1 MVVNINFKI
10 KQFEKFYHFLMKDA
24 PKDYIPWFFPCE
36 KLGKNPCAS
45 AILKINPDS
54 KGSWH
59 DEKARLNKEQVIEHI
74 KQGYNIGISA
84 REGDA
89 LIILDIDGEKYLS
102 QTIPNTLTTISRKRC
117 GSHSFC
123 WDKDGTAKINL
134 PTDDGEIRSN
144 NQYVLSCGSYV
155 PFDLEN
161 KKEKKAFEELPEWAR
176 KDDLIGYYTIGE
188 CVSPKE
194 ITYNEFPKF
203 FKEFKMEDLEE
214 EATIKN
220 KEEAKEY
227 SKGGKYSELFK
238 LKVSDIVGL
247 IPSKKR
253 FCHPLHESD
262 TDANFSLS
270 KDGSLGHCWRHLVS
284 LNAVQYLCIKAG
296 YKTCVKCGTPHKGRG
311 ISKIKGDKEA
321 YDIAYK
327 EAVKLGLIQEYI
339 QEEGMQKK
347 KRDEIEI
354 FLDGGYDRNISNVC
368 QDIAEQLENRN
379 ILFYRPNSQ
388 QIVEIGMVKL
398 KNKEEK
404 KYTGFRII
412 KDKRFITLLEKFIV
426 FGENSKSEYGSFF
439 SIKSLSPNKA
449 SIVLESQILE
459 EALPQIERIFPVPL
473 PIIYKDKLTFP
484 KKGFDERFSSWRPFD
499 SPEIEDLEMNLEEA
513 KKIID
518 EIFCEFCF
526 KTEQDKIN
534 AISGLLT
541 PFLRGLYSEFN
552 TRTPVFFYLGNRER
566 VGKDYLAGV
575 TGILYEG
582 QAIEDNPISAGGG
595 EGNSNEELRK
605 KITSNMISGR
615 RSMHFANNKGYI
627 NNAILEQ
634 VSTSSFWSDRL
645 LVRNDMVVLPN
656 EMEFSL
662 SGNIGITYTP
672 DFANRSRFVNLFL
685 DIEDANSRKFNNPLL
700 HKWVLKNRG
709 KVLSAIYSLVKNW
722 VEKEKPEGKI
732 PFASYPE
739 WANICGGIME
749 CAGYDSPCTPD
760 TESLSLAGDSETSDM
775 KQLFEVCYDP
785 MSSHALSKKE
795 ILEKIGGEDIFSY
808 FDFEKKSDQ
817 IKFALKLRKYIGRVL
832 SDIRLMVDDKN
843 LKSARQKYIFKKEI
857 RVKSPMEMKV
867 GNDGNDGNDTT
878 TPKVLERVNIYGRGD
893 TTNITTED
901 TSKNNLKGE
910 LDKVEVKKF

>member
-1 MVVNINFKI
+1 MVVDINFKI

-36 KLGKNPCAS
+36 KLGKNPSAA
-45 AILKINPDS
+45 AILKIDSSS

-59 DEKARLNKEQVIEHI
+59 HEKARLNKDQVIEHI

-89 LIILDIDGEKYLS
+89 LIIIDIDDEKYLS
-102 QTIPNTLTTISRKRC
+102 QTIPNTLSATSRKRC
-117 GSHSFC
+117 GTHSFC

-134 PTDDGEIRSN
+134 PTDSGEIRSN

-155 PFDLEN
+155 PFNLEN
-161 KKEKKAFEELPEWAR
+161 KKEKKALEDLPEWAKR
-176 KDDLIGYYTIGE
+176 DEFLGYYTIAE
-188 CVSPKE
+188 CVPPKE

-214 EATIKN
+214 EAAIKN

-227 SKGGKYSELFK
+227 SKEGKYSELFK
-238 LKVSDIVGL
+238 LKVTDIVGL

-253 FCHPLHESD
+253 VGHPLHESD

-270 KDGSLGHCWRHLVS
+270 KDGGIAHCWRHLVS
-284 LNAVQYLCIKAG
+284 LNAVQFLCVKAG

-311 ISKIKGDKEA
+311 ISKIIGDKKA
-321 YDIAYK
+321 YEVAYK
-327 EAVKLGLIQEYI
+327 EAVKLRLIEEYI
-339 QEEGMQKK
+339 PKEGMQKK
-347 KRDEIEI
+347 NRDGVKIY
-354 FLDGGYDRNISNVC
+354 LDGGYDRNISNVC
-368 QDIAEQLENRN
+368 RDIAEQLENRN

-388 QIVEIGMVKL
+388 QIVEIGMIKL
-398 KNKEEK
+398 KNKGEK

-412 KDKRFITLLEKFIV
+412 KDKRFVTLLEKFLV
-426 FGENSKSEYGSFF
+426 FGETEKSEFGEFF
-439 SIKSLSPNKA
+439 SIRSLSPNKA
-449 SIVLESQILE
+449 SIILESQILE

-473 PIIYKDKLTFP
+473 PIIYEGGLTFP
-484 KKGFDERFSSWRPFD
+484 KKGFDERFSSWRPYD
-499 SPEIEDLEMNLEEA
+499 SPEIEDLEMTLEEA

-518 EIFCEFCF
+518 KIFCEFCF
-526 KTEQDKIN
+526 KSTQDKIN

-541 PFLRGLYSEFN
+541 PFLRGLYSQFN
-552 TRTPVFFYLGNRER
+552 ARAPLYFYLGNRER

-582 QAIEDNPISAGGG
+582 QAIEDNPISAGDKK
-595 EGNSNEELRK
+595 GNSNEELRK

-634 VSTSSFWSDRL
+634 VATSYYWSDRL
-645 LVRNDMVVLPN
+645 LGRNDMVVLPN
-656 EMEFSL
+656 EMDFSL

-700 HKWVLKNRG
+700 HKWVLENRG
-709 KVLSAIYSLVKNW
+709 KILSAIYSLIKNW
-722 VEKEKPEGKI
+722 VDKGKPNGKI

-749 CAGYDSPCTPD
+749 CASYGSPCTPD
-760 TESLSLAGDSETSDM
+760 TEALSLAGDSETADM
-775 KQLFEVCYDP
+775 KQLFEVCYNSMD
-785 MSSHALSKKE
+785 SHALSKKE
-795 ILEKIGGEDIFSY
+795 IIEKIDEEDIFSY
-808 FDFEKKSDQ
+808 FDFEKKADQ
-817 IKFALKLRKYIGRVL
+817 IKFGLKLRKYVGRVL
-832 SDIRLMVDDKN
+832 SDIRLMVDDSN
-843 LKSARQKYIFKKEI
+843 LRPARQKYIFKKEI
-857 RVKSPMEMKV
+857 TTKSSSGQV
-867 GNDGNDGNDTT
+867 GNDGNDRPTGE
-878 TPKVLERVNIYGRGD
+878 VLNNKNIKGRAN
-893 TTNITTED
+893 TTNITKLATSQGKWSEED
-901 TSKNNLKGE
+901 KKRLGDSKE
-910 LDKVEVKKF
+910 